1 MANVSYDTLTI
12 EINADSKQA
21 NKSIRSLSNNL
32 SHLEDVAK
40 TLDIKAIKNVQKCLQ
55 DISKI
60 DFTNVSN
67 GLKDVVSAFKQI
79 SGLSNSKRK
88 PTDPL
93 EQAKAISLMTGA
105 GKGFSQGQE
114 PNWSIPELET
124 GKIKVFADLVKGDT
138 LFNQTLDTTKQRL
151 QSIGFS
157 MEQIGQFEK
166 MGEQNRKFQ
175 EMVGLLQSVGL
186 NAEQARKAIKKLE
199 GGEEGEKG
207 GGRGSDPQKSM
218 GKLQKLARAFGRVLF
233 YRIVRRIIQLVAQAI
248 KQGIQNLAKFSED
261 FNKTMSNIKS
271 SVVYLKNS
279 IGAVA
284 MPLIQMLE
292 PYLIQFID
300 TIADKLN
307 YLAEVLSAVAGK
319 DTFIK
324 ATKSAEDYARALN
337 KVNLSIDELNVIDK
351 GASFEEVA
359 VSDEAVEKAKDIK
372 EIFDDVKQLIKDVL
386 YIANEF
392 RPLIKYIIFQVSRF
406 LKKILPKIHE
416 LLEAIRP
423 IIEKIVNFVIQIM
436 EGTSETVEDSLTS
449 AVGLIAKIFNFI
461 DKIATNFMPLIQSI
475 LNVIMP
481 IINLINDI
489 LDYLFTILGKI
500 IDAIG
505 DWLIPVISAC
515 LIPLSAILNVVATI
529 LEFLDAIVKSFKA
542 IITLDWGSLG
552 NIWSNF
558 AERVR
563 NSWGKW
569 YDSLQ
574 QNDVV
579 NKTTS
584 AVSSLTDMPASGGYE
599 SAFAQY
605 LDSREYVNNTDVYV
619 KVYLDS
625 EEIAY
630 RVETRQANKGQN
642 NYSGGTLTYGK

>member
-79 SGLSNSKRK
+79 SGLSSKRK

-124 GKIKVFADLVKGDT
+124 GKIKVFDDLVKGDT

-175 EMVGLLQSVGL
+175 EMVSLLQSVGL

-199 GGEEGEKG
+199 GGEEGGKG

-218 GKLQKLARAFGRVLF
+218 GKLQKLAKAFGRVLF

-271 SVVYLKNS
+271 SVVYLKNT

-292 PYLIQFID
+292 PYLVQFID

-372 EIFDDVKQLIKDVL
+372 ELFGDVKQLIKDVL

-392 RPLIKYIIFQVSRF
+392 RPLIKYIIFQVNRF

-449 AVGLIAKIFNFI
+449 AVGLITKIFNFI

-505 DWLIPVISAC
+505 DWLIPVIGAC

-558 AERVR
+558 AERVK
-563 NSWGKW
+563 NSWSNW

-579 NKTTS
+579 NKTTNV
-584 AVSSLTDMPASGGYE
+584 VSSLTDTPASGGYE
-599 SAFAQY
+599 NAFAQY
-605 LDSREYVNNTDVYV
+605 LDSREYANNTDVYV

-630 RVETRQANKGQN
+630 RIEKRQANKGQN
-642 NYSGGTLTYGK
+642 NYSGGVLTYGK